1 MRVYQLILLYYGG
14 CTVCRQVSQNYS
26 GFDMITGDQTPYVF
40 LIGNVFIVVW
50 WWLTGVAS
58 VVVVVEYHWS
68 GMFPSV
74 HDESG
79 FQVIWITSWKLYSS
93 FFKREVYLKKGP
105 ASKLRTHFRNKFIFG
120 LWFFMEIGE
129 FFRMWKQYVCWRHST
144 SPLICDLE

>member
-1 MRVYQLILLYYGG
+1 MNTLQIHIQKLNKKGRVKEMKIIDSFARNRNMFGLELLRVYQLILLYYGG

-74 HDESG
+74 HDESV

-105 ASKLRTHFRNKFIFG
+105 ASKLRTHFRN
-120 LWFFMEIGE
+120 
-129 FFRMWKQYVCWRHST
+129 
-144 SPLICDLE
+144 

>member
-93 FFKREVYLKKGP
+93 FFKREVYLL
-105 ASKLRTHFRNKFIFG
+105 ASYVHTSGINSFSDFDSSWRLGSFFG
-120 LWFFMEIGE
+120 CGNNMYAGDIPLLPWFVI
-129 FFRMWKQYVCWRHST
+129 
-144 SPLICDLE
+144 